1 MIFSA
6 PIYNDVLNSI
16 WGRYEQI
23 FLMMVASV
31 KNWVNKTR
39 RLIKVSALSLK
50 LANIQKRYTSYSFL
64 KCLWKVLYSDI
75 GFHEMP
81 IYCSWRAISF
91 VRLINYTVY
100 TFIQPFTKILFC
112 TFAQNRITLKRN
124 SAILRRMKFATDCA
138 KYC

>member
-23 FLMMVASV
+23 FLRMVASV

-39 RLIKVSALSLK
+39 RLIKMSALPLK
-50 LANIQKRYTSYSFL
+50 LANIQKRYTCYSFL
-64 KCLWKVLYSDI
+64 KWSVERPLLWYDI

-81 IYCSWRAISF
+81 IYFAHHLRNFRANIFCEHFNIFCSKSAITF
-91 VRLINYTVY
+91 VRIWA
-100 TFIQPFTKILFC
+100 IFC
-112 TFAQNRITLKRN
+112 VI
-124 SAILRRMKFATDCA
+124 CA
-138 KYC
+138 KLEVFCKM